1 MRTAGRREAVYATFG
16 RPGGAKVGRGRVLP
30 RISPVEF
37 GRLGRWV
44 TVRCQ
49 PDPAPLMR
57 LALLLLL
64 AACAVQPMTIP
75 PELRSCAPP
84 ATPGPPPLGR
94 RVTTEQLR
102 AHDAAERSA
111 RQAAEAALIA
121 CADRLIQLNELVSVG
136 EMTPAS
142 VAVLW
147 RAEETRKTPPLGTAT
162 GLWC

>member
-1 MRTAGRREAVYATFG
+1 MIRKFTARGMTKPVWAARRGKSRKGKVPAPHQPCRIWPAWAVG
-16 RPGGAKVGRGRVLP
+16 DGALP
-30 RISPVEF
+30 AR
-37 GRLGRWV
+37 
-44 TVRCQ
+44 
-49 PDPAPLMR
+49 PAPLMR

-84 ATPGPPPLGR
+84 ATPGPLPLGR

-111 RQAAEAALIA
+111 RRAAEAALIA